1 VSAAQARYDESVA
14 LYQARARQAVR
25 EVEQALVTL
34 QSTQERVADAIA
46 AENGYRAWQ
55 DATEARYKAGL
66 ASLAELEDARRIQ
79 LTAAD
84 ALVALR
90 LERIQAWIDLYRAA
104 GGGWTRSAPPPS
116 QP

>member
-1 VSAAQARYDESVA
+1 V
-14 LYQARARQAVR
+14 RQAVR

-34 QSTQERVADAIA
+34 QSTQARVADATT
-46 AENGYRAWQ
+46 AEAGYRAWQ
-55 DATEARYKAGL
+55 DATEARYQGGL
-66 ASLAELEDARRIQ
+66 ASLAELEDARRTR
-79 LTAAD
+79 LAAAD

-104 GGGWTRSAPPPS
+104 GGGWTRPAATPG